1 MKKLLLGLL
10 VATAVLNSC
19 RSDTYAPN
27 YIPSVD
33 QATQNTYDDTAIKDY
48 LDTHYFDDRGKIKA
62 FDDTTKP
69 DDKNVKLSSLAKTLP
84 SGTIY
89 VIRPNAQP
97 TNGTAVHDTDVINIM
112 QVGFASRAIKSS
124 DQIQFAATVPFF
136 NTVDQGGVPVKDPQW
151 FYVKQS
157 AIDAE
162 QKRLDTNNP
171 SNTVKVTKSYF
182 EIEGFQE
189 AIKQFQSF
197 TKNDVDDYNL
207 QGLIIVPSRA
217 AFGKDPFYNYNGAN
231 VSLND
236 YTFFF
241 NFQLYGARARTT
253 SEQ

>member
-19 RSDTYAPN
+19 RKDDYYGQN

-62 FDDTTKP
+62 FDDTNKP

-97 TNGTAVHDTDVINIM
+97 TNGTAVHDNDVIKIM
-112 QVGFASRAIKSS
+112 QIGFASRAIKA
-124 DQIQFAATVPFF
+124 DDKIQFAATSSFF
-136 NTVDQGGVPVKDPQW
+136 NTVDQGGIPKNDPQW

-171 SNTVKVTKSYF
+171 NNTVKVTKSYF
-182 EIEGFQE
+182 EMEGFQE

-217 AFGKDPFYNYNGAN
+217 AFGKDPHYNYTGI
-231 VSLND
+231 SLND
-236 YTFFF
+236 FTFFF
-241 NFQLYGARARTT
+241 NFQLYGAKARTT